1 MINFHLGSILL
12 RSVSEL
18 EHAAGIGCD
27 NSFGL
32 SCGHGLHFL
41 FEEMLGHPG
50 MGNVVNPGAAATAV
64 GTFHLVSLSPGI
76 AFSKS
81 RGWLRTRWPWA
92 R

>member
-1 MINFHLGSILL
+1 MQP
-12 RSVSEL
+12 
-18 EHAAGIGCD
+18 GIGRD

-41 FEEMLGHPG
+41 FEEMLGHLG
-50 MGNVVNPGAAATAV
+50 MGDVVYPGAAATPIGA
-64 GTFHLVSLSPGI
+64 FHFLQLSPGI
-76 AFSKS
+76 AFSKF